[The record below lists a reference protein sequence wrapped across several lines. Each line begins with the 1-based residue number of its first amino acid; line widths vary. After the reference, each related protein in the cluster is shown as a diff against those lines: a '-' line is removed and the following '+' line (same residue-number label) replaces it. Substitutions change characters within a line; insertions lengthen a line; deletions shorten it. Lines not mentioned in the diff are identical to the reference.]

1 MLVLTLPFFEPEYH
15 FETDLGLSKLTLTLL
30 FQHIEPQGKR
40 DYAIGNF
47 LECIIFLWYI
57 SLYTESTC
65 AT

>member
-47 LECIIFLWYI
+47 LECIIFL
-57 SLYTESTC
+57 
-65 AT
+65 